1 MRIDEEILLLN
12 REKKE
17 YEELFEMKIIDNLL
31 YYQKTNQIK
40 KKISELKNQKDRLRY
55 EEDSEEFIQSLKKI
69 KSILNNY
76 PQYMTT
82 FDDKIFSQMIE
93 KIIVKEDKLCFLLKG
108 GLELNSN
115 II

>member
-1 MRIDEEILLLN
+1 
-12 REKKE
+12 
-17 YEELFEMKIIDNLL
+17 
-31 YYQKTNQIK
+31 
-40 KKISELKNQKDRLRY
+40 
-55 EEDSEEFIQSLKKI
+55 
-69 KSILNNY
+69 
-76 PQYMTT
+76 MTT